1 MEFRPNSKPDPSS
14 VNRSLR
20 ELKSDGKYS
29 VRNTYGGR
37 IVWLSSKDE
46 FLRLL
51 WIRRDFQLPFLAASN
66 VRDAYR
72 TDSFHLL
79 PGEMSYF
86 DSKSDYLTNRN
97 STHGLLSTSAKHKIT
112 APSWIHK
119 GEAFFQGLIPRRRN
133 CGKRRGVFEKISA
146 KDKTREREWDVK
158 RRFLHGQAEMNKW
171 RQFFRDYLSECR
183 VHGLQFFLTTT
194 GMVGC
199 VTQKVRIGDTVC
211 KIYGGVGRLAII
223 SKPGNSCK
231 VTGKGLEI
239 QPRSAQGS
247 SKRRFERRIDLKVD
261 VVTLLYLTGYF

>member
-1 MEFRPNSKPDPSS
+1 
-14 VNRSLR
+14 
-20 ELKSDGKYS
+20 
-29 VRNTYGGR
+29 
-37 IVWLSSKDE
+37 
-46 FLRLL
+46 
-51 WIRRDFQLPFLAASN
+51 
-66 VRDAYR
+66 
-72 TDSFHLL
+72 
-79 PGEMSYF
+79 
-86 DSKSDYLTNRN
+86 
-97 STHGLLSTSAKHKIT
+97 
-112 APSWIHK
+112 
-119 GEAFFQGLIPRRRN
+119 
-133 CGKRRGVFEKISA
+133 
-146 KDKTREREWDVK
+146 
-158 RRFLHGQAEMNKW
+158 MNKW